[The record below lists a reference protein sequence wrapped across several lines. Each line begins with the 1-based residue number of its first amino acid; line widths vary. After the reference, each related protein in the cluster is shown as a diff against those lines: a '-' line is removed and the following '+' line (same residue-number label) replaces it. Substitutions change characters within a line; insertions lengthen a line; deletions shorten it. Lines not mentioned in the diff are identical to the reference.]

1 MNPVPDILD
10 FVWES
15 GNYTGQ
21 YRPTIRAMLSKNVV
35 QPKGAYRTILF
46 GTEVTAGPGGGP
58 IETPQDQTWWEIP
71 NIRTCEIDRRLGTDA
86 ASMRLTIR
94 NTLPPLADEN
104 LDVSYSGT
112 GTPTRRELMDLGSPG
127 YFTHRRGIAVDTDGL
142 NPWAHD
148 INEWVDLFI
157 PNRLIKTF
165 QGYGTDGAGNPSQD
179 VNLVLTGIW
188 LIDRVETTAA
198 GDITI
203 ECRDLAK
210 LAIEQKLYPPIIP
223 VAFYPLEFCGDQIE
237 VVLQD
242 TLISSTGVSQ
252 NDKATHPTTFQD
264 SSAAKQ
270 YGQNGSVGG
279 HRATDA
285 FDHNPGTYWRSL
297 GHTTASGSDSYE
309 WISMNLGGNLFN
321 KVWFE
326 PRYGGYKVYVSVRV
340 GNVWQ
345 GQETIPYSPTTT
357 ETDNG
362 SSIPF
367 VHVLNV
373 PPNSRDFVFVDIPT
387 SIAGGPWQA
396 DEVRLTFTNLA
407 DTTPN
412 DPTPGPY
419 FAEIYQVAA
428 GYAFVLPDQQVGEG
442 GFFDWIPV
450 NQQVEV
456 VVAGNVKDY
465 TDIVKILAATAGFF
479 WPQTSA
485 ATSDPAL
492 ARVFGNASGYG
503 RVWGDFFYSGAFPV
517 DPACIPP
524 SFWDQKSVMDGINQ
538 IKEILGFIFMVD
550 STGGIQWRPPNIW
563 RTGNYMRGLGYQG
576 ETSVKVV
583 DEKNVLIDYGTT
595 IDDQNLRS
603 DIVVVS
609 ADDPSVHGSYQ
620 PGWAESE
627 VSPATPPGTAV
638 TDLALLGGQQRVMTV
653 ANYPFGT
660 AADPNS
666 KIAIDK
672 FAFLVS
678 LWIHWSYRKSRFR
691 IPGNP
696 AFEVDDQVRIYE
708 RTTSEVYVHYIEGYT
723 SSMDLEAG
731 TWFMDMDTHWLG
743 NGPSEQW
750 MVQSREMHPALFA
763 YLRSIGQIPTEIED
777 DQSLFP
783 DDWFLYQPPV
793 VPTNPIR
800 STDDFS
806 HLFPLPPD
814 LVWPEPGDSVND
826 TGYITP
832 PTGNLSG
839 GSTLNC
845 SNTAMFNHW
854 GGNCGGA
861 PKTRFLLQ
869 GAGTVTGQ
877 SSSIYVTVHTR
888 SLRAWEAL
896 SDIME
901 QLNFKVKLGQTGGY
915 VCRKIAGKS
924 SWSNHSWGTAV
935 DINWND
941 YPQGRRASPGDPI
954 YDVAQRAVNLRT
966 NNGKTIFRWGGVWSG
981 STQPDPMH
989 FEVCCSASDLATG
1002 VNA

>member
-1 MNPVPDILD
+1 MNPVPDILEYT
-10 FVWES
+10 WEN
-15 GNYTGQ
+15 GNYTGN
-21 YRPTIRAMLSKNVV
+21 YRPVVRAMLSKNTV
-35 QPKGAYRTILF
+35 QPVGAYRTILF
-46 GTEVTAGPGGGP
+46 GSQVVD
-58 IETPQDQTWWEIP
+58 PQVAASLGVIQDPTWWEIP
-71 NIRTCEIDRRLGTDA
+71 NIRTCEIDRRIGTDA
-86 ASMRLTIR
+86 ASMRITIR
-94 NTLPPLADEN
+94 NTLPPEATTN

-157 PNRLIKTF
+157 PNRMIKTF
-165 QGYGTDGAGNPSQD
+165 QGYGTDGAGNPAQD
-179 VNLVLTGIW
+179 ANLVLTGIW

-210 LAIEQKLYPPIIP
+210 LLIEQKLYPPIVP
-223 VAFYPLEFCGDQIE
+223 VNFYPLEFCGDQIE
-237 VVLQD
+237 VVMSD
-242 TLISSTGVSQ
+242 DLISSTGVSEG
-252 NDKATHPTTFQD
+252 NTALHPTPPMGLD
-264 SSAAKQ
+264 SSAAIQ
-270 YGQNGSVGG
+270 YGYNGSVGG

-285 FDHNPGTYWRSL
+285 FDGSEATWWRSL
-297 GHTTASGSDSYE
+297 GHETPTGSDSFE
-309 WISMNLGGNLFN
+309 WISMRMDGRLVNR
-321 KVWFE
+321 VWYQ

-345 GQETIPYSPTTT
+345 GQQTIPYTADSP

-362 SSIPF
+362 ADIPY
-367 VHVLNV
+367 VHMVNT
-373 PPNSRDFVFVDIPT
+373 PPNSMEFVFIDLPT
-387 SIAGGPWQA
+387 GAGIGGPWQA
-396 DEVRLTFTNLA
+396 DEVRLTFTNLV
-407 DTTPN
+407 DLTPGVA
-412 DPTPGPY
+412 PEGPY
-419 FAEIYQVAA
+419 FAEIRQVAA
-428 GYAFVLPDQQVGEG
+428 GYFFILPDQQVGEG

-456 VVAGNVKDY
+456 VVGGNIKDY
-465 TDIVKILAATAGFF
+465 TDIVKILAATSGFY
-479 WPQTSA
+479 WPQDSA
-485 ATSDPAL
+485 TTSDPVL
-492 ARVFGNASGYG
+492 RRVFEQGTVNG

-538 IKEILGFIFMVD
+538 VKEILGFMFMVD

-563 RTGNYMRGLGYQG
+563 RTGNYVRGLGYMG
-576 ETSVKVV
+576 EDSVKTV
-583 DEKNVLIDYGTT
+583 DEKRVLIDYGTT
-595 IDDQNLRS
+595 IDDANLRS

-609 ADDPSVHGSYQ
+609 ADDPSVNGSYQ
-620 PGWAESE
+620 PGWAEAE
-627 VSPATPPGTAV
+627 VSVATPPGTAV

-660 AADPNS
+660 SADPNS
-666 KIAIDK
+666 KVAIDK

-723 SSMDLEAG
+723 SSMDVEAG

-743 NGPSEQW
+743 NGPSQQW

-777 DQSLFP
+777 NPDLFP

-800 STDDFS
+800 VTDDFS

-814 LVWPEPGDSVND
+814 LTWPSPDATAEDV
-826 TGYITP
+826 GYLTP
-832 PTGNLSG
+832 PVNGSG
-839 GSTLNC
+839 GSTVNC
-845 SNTAMFNHW
+845 SNSMMFNYW

-877 SSSIYVTVHTR
+877 TRNIYVTIHSR
-888 SLRAWEAL
+888 SIDAWIQL
-896 SDIME
+896 KNIMVA
-901 QLNFKVKLGQTGGY
+901 QNYLITQAGSY
-915 VCRKIAGKS
+915 SCRKIKRADGSFSS
-924 SWSNHSWGTAV
+924 SWSNHSWATAV
-935 DINWND
+935 DVNWTHL
-941 YPQGRRASPGDPI
+941 PQGRRAPAGDPI
-954 YDVAQRAVNLRT
+954 YDVAQAAVNLRT
-966 NNGKTIFRWGGVWSG
+966 ANGKTIFRWGGVWAG
-981 STQPDPMH
+981 SQADPMH
-989 FEVCCSASDLATG
+989 FEVCCSPADL
-1002 VNA
+1002 